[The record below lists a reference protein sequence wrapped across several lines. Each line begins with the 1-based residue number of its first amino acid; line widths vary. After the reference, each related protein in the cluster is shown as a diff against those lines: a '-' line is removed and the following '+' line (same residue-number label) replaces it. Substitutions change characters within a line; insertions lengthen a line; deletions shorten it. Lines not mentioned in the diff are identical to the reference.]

1 MAVKE
6 RYIGEIYADGKK
18 VGDILSFCLKVT
30 GDTHVWEKGVH
41 TMTLTLEFKKA
52 MDTKEV

>member
-18 VGDILSFCLKVT
+18 VGDILSFCLKVKKSD
-30 GDTHVWEKGVH
+30 GVVEYKVSPEKA
-41 TMTLTLEFKKA
+41 EKQ
-52 MDTKEV
+52 DD

>member
-18 VGDILSFCLKVT
+18 VGDILSFCLKVKKSD
-30 GDTHVWEKGVH
+30 GVVEYKVSSEK
-41 TMTLTLEFKKA
+41 EEKQ
-52 MDTKEV
+52 DD

>member
-18 VGDILSFCLKVT
+18 VGDILSFCLKVKKSD
-30 GDTHVWEKGVH
+30 GVVEHEVSPEK
-41 TMTLTLEFKKA
+41 EEKQ
-52 MDTKEV
+52 DD

>member
-18 VGDILSFCLKVT
+18 VGDILSFCLKVKT
-30 GDTHVWEKGVH
+30 SAGVVEYKVSPEK
-41 TMTLTLEFKKA
+41 EEKQ
-52 MDTKEV
+52 DD

>member
-18 VGDILSFCLKVT
+18 VGDILSFCLKVKKS
-30 GDTHVWEKGVH
+30 DGVV
-41 TMTLTLEFKKA
+41 EWK
-52 MDTKEV
+52 

>member
-18 VGDILSFCLKVT
+18 VGDILSFCLKGKRSDGFVEYK
-30 GDTHVWEKGVH
+30 VSPEK
-41 TMTLTLEFKKA
+41 EEKQ
-52 MDTKEV
+52 DD

>member
-18 VGDILSFCLKVT
+18 VGDILSFCLKVKKFD
-30 GDTHVWEKGVH
+30 GVVEYKVSPEK
-41 TMTLTLEFKKA
+41 EEK
-52 MDTKEV
+52 

>member
-18 VGDILSFCLKVT
+18 VGDILSFCLKVKKSD
-30 GDTHVWEKGVH
+30 GVVKYKVSPEK
-41 TMTLTLEFKKA
+41 EEKQ
-52 MDTKEV
+52 DD

>member
-18 VGDILSFCLKVT
+18 VGDILSFCLKVKKSD
-30 GDTHVWEKGVH
+30 GVVEYEVSPEREEKQ
-41 TMTLTLEFKKA
+41 
-52 MDTKEV
+52 DD

>member
-18 VGDILSFCLKVT
+18 VGDILSFCLKVKKSD
-30 GDTHVWEKGVH
+30 GVVECKVSPEK
-41 TMTLTLEFKKA
+41 EEKQ
-52 MDTKEV
+52 DD

>member
-18 VGDILSFCLKVT
+18 VGDILSFCLKVKKSD
-30 GDTHVWEKGVH
+30 GVVEYKVSPKKEEK
-41 TMTLTLEFKKA
+41 EEKQ
-52 MDTKEV
+52 DD

>member
-18 VGDILSFCLKVT
+18 VGDVLSFCLKVKKSD
-30 GDTHVWEKGVH
+30 GVVEYKVSPEK
-41 TMTLTLEFKKA
+41 EEKQ
-52 MDTKEV
+52 DD

>member
-18 VGDILSFCLKVT
+18 VGDILSFCLKVKKSD
-30 GDTHVWEKGVH
+30 GVVEYKVSPEK
-41 TMTLTLEFKKA
+41 EEKR
-52 MDTKEV
+52 DD

>member
-18 VGDILSFCLKVT
+18 VGDILSFCLKVKRSD
-30 GDTHVWEKGVH
+30 GIVEYKVSPEKEKH
-41 TMTLTLEFKKA
+41 TETE
-52 MDTKEV
+52 

>member
-18 VGDILSFCLKVT
+18 VGDILSFCLKVKKSD
-30 GDTHVWEKGVH
+30 GVVEYKVSPEKG
-41 TMTLTLEFKKA
+41 EKQ
-52 MDTKEV
+52 DD